1 MCAANVLF
9 EIILKMFQIDY
20 NSIAPEEL
28 SGFRTSMYGFLA
40 ACYLRP
46 PDENIIIAYNALL
59 PAIEGFKPV
68 EISDK
73 ASLTQEFHDL
83 FKVPL
88 RKFTTPYE
96 SAFLSDGS
104 PSNTGAIRQSL
115 RKIYAAVEFTI
126 PPEFHEMPDHIGIE
140 LSFMHL
146 LCAVEKSA
154 VENGQTGPAE
164 NCRNNQ
170 KRFLQEHM
178 HKWAG
183 MLAEKVKANSA
194 AGFYTGVAEITQHF
208 VALEAK

>member
-1 MCAANVLF
+1 
-9 EIILKMFQIDY
+9 MFQIDY

-28 SGFRTSMYGFLA
+28 CVFRTSMYGFLA

-46 PDENIIIAYNALL
+46 PDENVIAAYNALQ
-59 PAIEGFKPV
+59 PAIEGLRPV
-68 EISDK
+68 EMSDK

-88 RKFTTPYE
+88 GKFTTPYE

-104 PSNTGAIRQSL
+104 PSTAGIIRQSL
-115 RKIYAAVEFTI
+115 RKTYAAVEFTI
-126 PPEFHEMPDHIGIE
+126 PPEFHELPDYIGIE

-146 LCAVEKSA
+146 LCAVERSA
-154 VENGQTGPAE
+154 MENGQTGPAE

-170 KRFLQEHM
+170 KRFLQEHL
-178 HKWAG
+178 HKWTG
-183 MLAEKVKANSA
+183 MFTEKVKAIST
-194 AGFYTGVAEITQHF
+194 AGFYAGVTGITQNF